1 MPLRRILKMDKDRRH
16 IILIN
21 RDFQF
26 KLIAKFIVINILILI
41 IFGFFLY
48 IFLNSEVES
57 NLLSAH
63 VMYKNIKDML
73 FPIIITLSIIN
84 ILVSSV
90 IIALFVM
97 FASHKVAGPLYRFN
111 EALKDISNRKM
122 DTLTSLREGDQLY
135 ECSVTLKQ
143 MSQVFKDDISGIKT
157 RIDELKDICKRSG
170 QGMET
175 LGKIEEIE
183 NIVNLYNL

>member
-1 MPLRRILKMDKDRRH
+1 MDNYKNRRH

-26 KLIAKFIVINILILI
+26 KLIGKFIMINILILI

-84 ILVSSV
+84 IFVSSI
-90 IIALFVM
+90 IIAVFVLY
-97 FASHKVAGPLYRFN
+97 ASHKIAGPLFRFN
-111 EALKDISNRKM
+111 EALKDVLKRNLK
-122 DTLTSLREGDQLY
+122 TFTAVREGDQLY

-143 MSQVFKDDISGIKT
+143 VCNVLTEDISGIKA
-157 RIDELKDICKRSG
+157 RIAELRDLCKKSG
-170 QGMET
+170 QTDET
-175 LGKIEEIE
+175 AKKINELE
-183 NIVNLYNL
+183 NIINLYKL